1 MALIIFIMKTLKTL
15 LFSLLILSSAAFAQN
30 FNQNGYGVNQDLGRN
45 SSPSKPSQQDIDE
58 NNSKQL
64 DRFMEQL
71 KKELS
76 LDELQTIAI
85 RNEVIT
91 NRKNVEILM
100 KKESSEEEKSKQ
112 IKAMMDRTDVTI
124 NSYLNKD
131 QKEKYKILTEKM
143 KSGKKIKKGKKEEV
157 KDEIKEDKTT
167 EEKL

>member
-1 MALIIFIMKTLKTL
+1 MKTLKTL

-45 SSPSKPSQQDIDE
+45 SSPSKPSQQEIDE

>member
-1 MALIIFIMKTLKTL
+1 MKTLKTL

-85 RNEVIT
+85 RNEVTT

-100 KKESSEEEKSKQ
+100 KKENSEEEKSKQ

-143 KSGKKIKKGKKEEV
+143 KAGKKIKKGKKEEV
-157 KDEIKEDKTT
+157 KDEIKEDNMN

>member
-1 MALIIFIMKTLKTL
+1 MKTLKTL
-15 LFSLLILSSAAFAQN
+15 LFFLLILSSAAFAQN

-124 NSYLNKD
+124 NSYLSKD

>member
-1 MALIIFIMKTLKTL
+1 MKTLNTL

>member
-1 MALIIFIMKTLKTL
+1 MKTLKTL
-15 LFSLLILSSAAFAQN
+15 LFSLLIMSSGAFAQN

-167 EEKL
+167 EENL

>member
-1 MALIIFIMKTLKTL
+1 MKTLKIL
-15 LFSLLILSSAAFAQN
+15 LFSLLILSSAAIAQN
-30 FNQNGYGVNQDLGRN
+30 FNQNGYGVNTDLGRN

-58 NNSKQL
+58 INSKQL

-85 RNEVIT
+85 RNEVTT

-100 KKESSEEEKSKQ
+100 KKENSEEEKSKQ
-112 IKAMMDRTDVTI
+112 IKAMMDRTDVNI

-157 KDEIKEDKTT
+157 KDEIKEDKTN

>member
-1 MALIIFIMKTLKTL
+1 MKTLKTL

-85 RNEVIT
+85 RNEVTT

-100 KKESSEEEKSKQ
+100 KKENSEEEKSKQ

-143 KSGKKIKKGKKEEV
+143 KAGKKIKKGKKEEV

>member
-1 MALIIFIMKTLKTL
+1 M
-15 LFSLLILSSAAFAQN
+15 LILSSAAFAQN

-85 RNEVIT
+85 RNEVTT

>member
-1 MALIIFIMKTLKTL
+1 MITLKTL

>member
-1 MALIIFIMKTLKTL
+1 
-15 LFSLLILSSAAFAQN
+15 
-30 FNQNGYGVNQDLGRN
+30 
-45 SSPSKPSQQDIDE
+45 
-58 NNSKQL
+58 
-64 DRFMEQL
+64 
-71 KKELS
+71 
-76 LDELQTIAI
+76 
-85 RNEVIT
+85 
-91 NRKNVEILM
+91 M
-100 KKESSEEEKSKQ
+100 KKENSEEEKSKQ

>member
-1 MALIIFIMKTLKTL
+1 MKTLKTL
-15 LFSLLILSSAAFAQN
+15 LFSLLIMSSGAFAQN

>member
-1 MALIIFIMKTLKTL
+1 MTTLKRI
-15 LFSLLILSSAAFAQN
+15 LFSLLILSSATFAQN

-85 RNEVIT
+85 RNEVT
-91 NRKNVEILM
+91 SNRKNVEILM
-100 KKESSEEEKSKQ
+100 KKENSEEEKSKQ

>member
-1 MALIIFIMKTLKTL
+1 
-15 LFSLLILSSAAFAQN
+15 
-30 FNQNGYGVNQDLGRN
+30 
-45 SSPSKPSQQDIDE
+45 
-58 NNSKQL
+58 
-64 DRFMEQL
+64 MEQL

>member
-1 MALIIFIMKTLKTL
+1 MITLKTL

-85 RNEVIT
+85 RNEVTT

-100 KKESSEEEKSKQ
+100 KKENSEEEKSKQ

>member
-1 MALIIFIMKTLKTL
+1 MKTLKTL

-85 RNEVIT
+85 RNEVTT

-100 KKESSEEEKSKQ
+100 KKENSEEEKSKQ

-143 KSGKKIKKGKKEEV
+143 KSGKKIKKAKKEEV

>member
-1 MALIIFIMKTLKTL
+1 MKTLKTL
-15 LFSLLILSSAAFAQN
+15 LFSLLILSSAGFAQN

-85 RNEVIT
+85 RNEVTT

>member
-1 MALIIFIMKTLKTL
+1 MKTLKTL

-143 KSGKKIKKGKKEEV
+143 KAGKKIKKGKKEEV

>member
-1 MALIIFIMKTLKTL
+1 MKTLKTL

-100 KKESSEEEKSKQ
+100 KKENSEEEKSKQ

-143 KSGKKIKKGKKEEV
+143 KAGKKIKKGKKEEV

>member
-1 MALIIFIMKTLKTL
+1 MKTLKTL
-15 LFSLLILSSAAFAQN
+15 LFALLILSSAAFSQN

-85 RNEVIT
+85 RNEVTT

-100 KKESSEEEKSKQ
+100 KKENSEEEKSKQ

-143 KSGKKIKKGKKEEV
+143 KSGKKIKKGKKEVV
-157 KDEIKEDKTT
+157 KDEIKEDNTT
-167 EEKL
+167 GEKL

>member
-1 MALIIFIMKTLKTL
+1 MKTLKTL

-85 RNEVIT
+85 RNEVTT

-143 KSGKKIKKGKKEEV
+143 KSGKKIKKSKKEEV

>member
-1 MALIIFIMKTLKTL
+1 MKTLKTL

-85 RNEVIT
+85 RNEVTT

>member
-1 MALIIFIMKTLKTL
+1 MKTLKTL
-15 LFSLLILSSAAFAQN
+15 LFSMLILSSAAFAQN

-100 KKESSEEEKSKQ
+100 KKENSEEEKSKQ

>member
-1 MALIIFIMKTLKTL
+1 MKTLKTL
-15 LFSLLILSSAAFAQN
+15 LFALLILSSAAFSQN

-85 RNEVIT
+85 RNEVTT

-100 KKESSEEEKSKQ
+100 KKENSEEEKSKQ

-157 KDEIKEDKTT
+157 KDEIKEDNTT

>member
-1 MALIIFIMKTLKTL
+1 MKTLKTL
-15 LFSLLILSSAAFAQN
+15 LFSLLILSSGAFAQN

-85 RNEVIT
+85 RNEVTT

-100 KKESSEEEKSKQ
+100 KKENSEEEKSKQ

>member
-1 MALIIFIMKTLKTL
+1 MKTLKTL

-30 FNQNGYGVNQDLGRN
+30 FNQKGYGVNQDLGRN

-100 KKESSEEEKSKQ
+100 KKESYEEEKSKQ
-112 IKAMMDRTDVTI
+112 IKAMMDITDVTI

-143 KSGKKIKKGKKEEV
+143 KSGKKIKKGKKKEV

>member
-1 MALIIFIMKTLKTL
+1 MKTLKTL
-15 LFSLLILSSAAFAQN
+15 LFSLLILSSATFAQN

-100 KKESSEEEKSKQ
+100 KKENSEEEKSKQ

-143 KSGKKIKKGKKEEV
+143 KAGKKIKKGKKEEV

>member
-1 MALIIFIMKTLKTL
+1 MKTLKTL

>member
-1 MALIIFIMKTLKTL
+1 MKTLKTL

-131 QKEKYKILTEKM
+131 QKEKYKILNEKM

>member
-1 MALIIFIMKTLKTL
+1 MKTLKTL

-45 SSPSKPSQQDIDE
+45 SSPSKPSQQEIDE

-64 DRFMEQL
+64 DKFMEQL

>member
-1 MALIIFIMKTLKTL
+1 MKTLKTL
-15 LFSLLILSSAAFAQN
+15 LFALLILSSAAFSQN

-85 RNEVIT
+85 RNEVTT

-100 KKESSEEEKSKQ
+100 KKENSEEEKSKQ

-157 KDEIKEDKTT
+157 KDEIKDEIKEDNTT

>member
-1 MALIIFIMKTLKTL
+1 MKTLKTL
-15 LFSLLILSSAAFAQN
+15 LFSLLILSSAAFSQN
-30 FNQNGYGVNQDLGRN
+30 FYQNGYGVNQDLGRN

>member
-1 MALIIFIMKTLKTL
+1 MKTLKTL
-15 LFSLLILSSAAFAQN
+15 LFALLILSSAAFSQN

-85 RNEVIT
+85 RNEVTT

-100 KKESSEEEKSKQ
+100 KKENSEEEKSKQ

-143 KSGKKIKKGKKEEV
+143 KSGKKIKKGKKEEI
-157 KDEIKEDKTT
+157 KDEIKEDNTT

>member
-1 MALIIFIMKTLKTL
+1 MKTLKIL
-15 LFSLLILSSAAFAQN
+15 LFSLLILSSAAIAQN
-30 FNQNGYGVNQDLGRN
+30 FNQNGYGVNTDLGRN

-58 NNSKQL
+58 INSKQL

-85 RNEVIT
+85 RNEVTT

>member
-1 MALIIFIMKTLKTL
+1 MKTLKTL

-143 KSGKKIKKGKKEEV
+143 KSGKKIKKGKKEEL

>member
-1 MALIIFIMKTLKTL
+1 MKTLKTL
-15 LFSLLILSSAAFAQN
+15 LFSLLILSSAGFAQN

-157 KDEIKEDKTT
+157 KDEIKEDKTN